1 MKRGKKMLTIILIT
15 TVALGLI
22 TWGIFAFLGRSQTLS
37 VKSIEN
43 TSGDL
48 YVIRL
53 EKPDNMTWKPGSY
66 VKITLPEVKDSKQNN
81 RWLTIASNPE
91 EKEIMILTHN
101 RGSVYKKNFTSLQAG
116 AKVEVSWLGGNLEIT
131 DNQEPI
137 ICFASDVG
145 VAAMRPIVKEWNSKR
160 TIILNHLDKGVNI
173 FNNELI
179 ELTSKG
185 KDFTYET
192 SESIEQSQEKLKK
205 AVSIYGN
212 NATYLLS
219 GQPDDVQTM
228 KKFLES
234 NGINKEK
241 IKTDSFR
248 GLK

>member
-15 TVALGLI
+15 TVVLGLI
-22 TWGIFAFLGRSQTLS
+22 TWGVFVFLGRSQTLTI
-37 VKSIEN
+37 KSIEN
-43 TSGDL
+43 ASADL
-48 YVIRL
+48 YVVRL
-53 EKPDNMTWKPGSY
+53 EKPDNMTWKSGSY
-66 VKITLPEVKDSKQNN
+66 VKITLPKVKDSKQNN
-81 RWLTIASNPE
+81 RWLTIASSPE

-101 RGSVYKKNFTSLQAG
+101 SGSIYKKNLTSLQVG
-116 AKVEVSWLGGNLEIT
+116 AKVEVSWVGDNLEIA

-145 VAAMRPIVKEWNSKR
+145 IAAMRPIVKEWNSKR

-179 ELTSKG
+179 ELSNKG

-192 SESIEQSQEKLKK
+192 SASIEKSQEKLKK
-205 AVSIYGN
+205 AVGMYGN
-212 NATYLLS
+212 NAIYLLS
-219 GQPDDVQTM
+219 GQPDDVKTM
-228 KKFLES
+228 EKFLEK

-241 IKTDSFR
+241 IKIDSFR